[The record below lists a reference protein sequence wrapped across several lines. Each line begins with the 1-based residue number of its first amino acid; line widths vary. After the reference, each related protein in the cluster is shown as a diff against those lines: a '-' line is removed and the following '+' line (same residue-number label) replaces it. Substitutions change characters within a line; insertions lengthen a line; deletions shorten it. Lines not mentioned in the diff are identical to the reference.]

1 MLFVS
6 QIKESLKIKNLSDKN
21 LFGIEK
27 LNSKRS
33 VIPAVTHVDFS
44 ARIQTVHFETNPL
57 YHKLISSFKKRTG
70 CPILVN
76 TSFNVRGEPIV
87 CNPADAFNCFMG
99 TELDLL
105 IIGNFILK
113 KKSQKKMLLMNYKNK
128 YELD

>member
-1 MLFVS
+1 MN
-6 QIKESLKIKNLSDKN
+6 LKNMYS
-21 LFGIEK
+21 
-27 LNSKRS
+27 
-33 VIPAVTHVDFS
+33 IPLGLDYHTLQRGNHWWGCQNTAVE
-44 ARIQTVHFETNPL
+44 QETNHV
-57 YHKLISSFKKRTG
+57 YYKLIKSFMKATN

-87 CNPADAFNCFMG
+87 CTPIDAFNCFMG

-113 KKSQKKMLLMNYKNK
+113 KKSQEKTLLMNYKNK